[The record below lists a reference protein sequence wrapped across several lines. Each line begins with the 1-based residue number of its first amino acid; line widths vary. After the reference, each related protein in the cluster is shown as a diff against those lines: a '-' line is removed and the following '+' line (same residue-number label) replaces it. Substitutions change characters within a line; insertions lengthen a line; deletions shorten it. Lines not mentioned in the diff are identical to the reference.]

1 LSLLILSDFGI
12 FTQNCFMKL
21 NIGIAEEHAA
31 EVCKILNVLLADEF
45 NLYARTRNCH
55 WNVTGPAFS
64 VLHKFF
70 EGQYDELAGL
80 LDEVAERVRTLGG
93 VAAGNLAAITSSS
106 RLAEAKDEPGAMKM
120 VLSLLND
127 HETIIRAVRAEIG
140 KVEDDYKDAG
150 TADFLTGVLKAHEK
164 MAWML
169 RAHL

>member
-1 LSLLILSDFGI
+1 
-12 FTQNCFMKL
+12 MKL
-21 NIGIAEEHAA
+21 NIGIAEEHST

-45 NLYARTRNCH
+45 NLYARTRNSH

-70 EGQYDELAGL
+70 ESQYDELAGII
-80 LDEVAERVRTLGG
+80 DEVAERVRTLGG
-93 VAAGNLAAITSSS
+93 VAAGNLKTMTATT

-127 HETIIRAVRAEIG
+127 HETIIRAVREDIS
-140 KVEDDYKDAG
+140 KVQDSYKDVG

>member
-1 LSLLILSDFGI
+1 
-12 FTQNCFMKL
+12 
-21 NIGIAEEHAA
+21 
-31 EVCKILNVLLADEF
+31 
-45 NLYARTRNCH
+45 
-55 WNVTGPAFS
+55 
-64 VLHKFF
+64 
-70 EGQYDELAGL
+70 
-80 LDEVAERVRTLGG
+80 
-93 VAAGNLAAITSSS
+93 
-106 RLAEAKDEPGAMKM
+106 MKM

>member
-1 LSLLILSDFGI
+1 
-12 FTQNCFMKL
+12 MKL
-21 NIGIAEEHAA
+21 NIGIAEEHTL
-31 EVCKILNVLLADEF
+31 EICKILNVLLADEF
-45 NLYARTRNCH
+45 NLYARTRNSH

-70 EGQYDELAGL
+70 EGQYEELAGM

-93 VAAGNLAAITSSS
+93 VAAGNLKNIAIST

-120 VLSLLND
+120 VLALLND
-127 HETIIRAVRAEIG
+127 HETIIRAVREDIG
-140 KVEDDYKDAG
+140 KVQDTYKDAG
-150 TADFLTGVLKAHEK
+150 TADFLTGILKSHEK